1 MQKSQGKKNETV
13 DLYATISINEGKMLI
28 RIRIRIIKTNSSQIH
43 SNTDM
48 RFNIKRDSISST
60 VKKVKMKIKGDR
72 KWKKKYNNNDN
83 TK

>member
-13 DLYATISINEGKMLI
+13 DLYATISINAGKMLI
-28 RIRIRIIKTNSSQIH
+28 RIRIRIIKTNSSQIP
-43 SNTDM
+43 SNTDV

-72 KWKKKYNNNDN
+72 K
-83 TK
+83 

>member
-1 MQKSQGKKNETV
+1 
-13 DLYATISINEGKMLI
+13 MLI
-28 RIRIRIIKTNSSQIH
+28 IIRIRIIKTNSSQIH

-60 VKKVKMKIKGDR
+60 VKKIKMKIKGDR
-72 KWKKKYNNNDN
+72 KWKKYNNNEN